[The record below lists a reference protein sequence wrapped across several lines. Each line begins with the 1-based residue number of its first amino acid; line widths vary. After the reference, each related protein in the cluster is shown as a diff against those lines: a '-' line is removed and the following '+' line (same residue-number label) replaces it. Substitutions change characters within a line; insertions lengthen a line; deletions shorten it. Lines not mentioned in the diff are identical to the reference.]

1 MTTYRISRSVLVFIY
16 GLLGVISVVG
26 VVMFLQ
32 GFEGGHGQFRVQP
45 FFILW
50 LGIVAVVWYV
60 YARIPVS
67 ITWRDE
73 QVLEFKSIVTTT
85 LVPVQDLIAIKATPL
100 NWGFIKIIYHG
111 GSFRLICQITG
122 LYELL
127 FTIKARN
134 PQVEITGC

>member
-1 MTTYRISRSVLVFIY
+1 MTTYRLSRAALFFIY
-16 GLLGVISVVG
+16 GLLGFISVIG

-32 GFEGGHGQFRVQP
+32 GLKDGQGPFPAQP

-50 LGIVAVVWYV
+50 LGIMAWVWYV

-67 ITWRDE
+67 ITWRDD
-73 QVLEFKSIVTTT
+73 QVLEFKSIITTT
-85 LVPVQDLIAIKATPL
+85 LVPVQDLIAIKATPFS
-100 NWGFIKIIYHG
+100 WGFIKITYHS
-111 GSFRLICQITG
+111 GSLRLICQITG

-127 FTIKARN
+127 YTVKTRN

>member
-1 MTTYRISRSVLVFIY
+1 
-16 GLLGVISVVG
+16 
-26 VVMFLQ
+26 MFLQ
-32 GFEGGHGQFRVQP
+32 GFEGGHGMLTIQP

-50 LGIVAVVWYV
+50 LGIMTAVWYI

-67 ITWRDE
+67 ITWRDD
-73 QVLEFKSIVTTT
+73 QVLEFKSIVATT

-100 NWGFIKIIYHG
+100 NWGFIKITYLGG
-111 GSFRLICQITG
+111 GSLRLICQITG

-127 FTIKARN
+127 YTIKTRN